1 MNNKIFFALQIIF
14 ATTFSALA
22 QEHKNN
28 IEDAID
34 DKEAL
39 SHFRYLASD
48 EMMGRDP
55 LRPEID
61 LAARYIAEQFC
72 KYGAKE
78 ISGANG
84 YYQQV
89 PFRVSGPPVEAQA
102 AIGQE
107 KYAQGDNMLVLDGQ
121 DLSGEYDLIP
131 AGHGLEEDFT
141 GLDVAGKIV
150 VVKVG
155 APNQITPSELFS
167 LGRKK
172 IQLAK
177 DNGAVGLIEMYNVPT
192 TPWNM
197 LLNYLNRTQMTID
210 QTPDQTASLPYIWI
224 RDLTGEVYAKVNQGD
239 FSSIAL
245 QVRGKVNRQIKG
257 RNVVAFIEGTDPDL
271 KEEYVMLSAHYDHI
285 GVGKP
290 NAEGDSIY
298 NGARDNAVGTVAVIN
313 AAKYFAKHPPKR
325 SILLCAWTAEEKGL
339 LGSGYFADNPLIPL
353 EKIVFNMNIDNAG
366 YNDTSLI
373 TVIGL
378 GRSNADNLIVEAVS
392 QFGLEAIPDPAP
404 EQGLYDRSDNVN
416 FARKG
421 IPSPTYSLGFT
432 AFDEQMAKHYHQQ
445 SDRVDNF
452 DLDYA
457 LLYWKSYLLSARK
470 VADMEETPF
479 WLPGDKY
486 EEAGRALYGK
496 ESTNE

>member
-1 MNNKIFFALQIIF
+1 MIHKYLLPLCFLLTALSV
-14 ATTFSALA
+14 TA
-22 QEHKNN
+22 QEPKNQ
-28 IEDAID
+28 IEEAID
-34 DKEAL
+34 DREAL

-55 LRPEID
+55 IRPEIN
-61 LAARYIAEQFC
+61 LAARYIAEQFW

-78 ISGANG
+78 IDGAKDYFQN
-84 YYQQV
+84 V
-89 PFRVSGPPVEAQA
+89 PFRVSGPPADANAVFSTQTFT
-102 AIGQE
+102 
-107 KYAQGDNMLVLDGQ
+107 QGDNMLVLDGG
-121 DLSGEYDLIP
+121 DINGKYELLA
-131 AGHGLEEDFT
+131 AGHGLDEDLK
-141 GLDVAGKIV
+141 GVDVSGKML

-155 APNQITPSELFS
+155 APDQLSPSELFS

-172 IQLAK
+172 LRLAK
-177 DNGAVGLIEMYNVPT
+177 ENGAIGVIEMFNAPT

-197 LLNYLNRTQMTID
+197 LVTYLNRTQLTID
-210 QTPDQTASLPYIWI
+210 QNPDETQSLPYIWVK
-224 RDLTGEVYAKVNQGD
+224 DMTGELYATVNKRETT
-239 FSSIAL
+239 SVSL
-245 QVRGKVNRQIKG
+245 SVSGKTNRQIQG
-257 RNVVAFIEGTDPDL
+257 RNVVAVIEGTDPEL
-271 KEEYVMLSAHYDHI
+271 KTEYVMLSAHYDHI

-290 NAEGDSIY
+290 NSEGDSIF
-298 NGARDNAVGTVAVIN
+298 NGARDNAVGTVAIIN

-339 LGSGYFADNPLIPL
+339 LGSGYFADHPLIPL
-353 EKIVFNMNIDNAG
+353 QDIIFNMNIDNAG

-378 GRSNADNLIVEAVS
+378 GRTTADERIAEAVS
-392 QFGLEAIPDPAP
+392 AFGLTAQSDPAP

-432 AFDEQMAKHYHQQ
+432 AFDEEVAKHYHQQ

-457 LLYWKSYLLSARK
+457 LLYWKSYILSAQY
-470 VADMEETPF
+470 VADMDEAPF
-479 WLPGDKY
+479 WFPGDKY
-486 EEAGRALYGK
+486 EEAGRSLYGK
-496 ESTNE
+496 VNDND